1 MSLINTII
9 EKARGDLKCVAF
21 PEATEEKILLAAR
34 DCVDRKI
41 CNPLLVGDE
50 DEIINVAN
58 KLNISLENI
67 DIYDTFNEVK
77 IEKLINLFFT
87 INTIFSVKS
96 LKRKSKDPMYVALML
111 QAVGDVDIT
120 FAGLIHTTGDV
131 IIGGQTMIGFEEGC
145 STISSVAIFDVP
157 GYQGSEGNLLAF
169 GDSAVCVNPNAD
181 ELADIAISACNTVN
195 SLLGWEPRCAMLSYS
210 TCGSSEGELVEKVV
224 KATKIANDR
233 RPDLKIDGEF
243 QLDSAINPVVAR
255 KKVKKESFVAGK
267 ANIIIWPDLN
277 VGNIGVKLVQE
288 FAKANAYGPMLQGF
302 KKIVC
307 DCSRGASVSDMVGNI
322 AMSCVRARGVK

>member
-77 IEKLINLFFT
+77 IEKLINRFFT

-96 LKRKSKDPMYVALML
+96 LKRKSKDRSNV
-111 QAVGDVDIT
+111 
-120 FAGLIHTTGDV
+120 
-131 IIGGQTMIGFEEGC
+131 C
-145 STISSVAIFDVP
+145 CFDVASS
-157 GYQGSEGNLLAF
+157 GRCRYYFCRINSYNWR
-169 GDSAVCVNPNAD
+169 
-181 ELADIAISACNTVN
+181 CNYWRSN
-195 SLLGWEPRCAMLSYS
+195 
-210 TCGSSEGELVEKVV
+210 
-224 KATKIANDR
+224 NDW
-233 RPDLKIDGEF
+233 I
-243 QLDSAINPVVAR
+243 
-255 KKVKKESFVAGK
+255 
-267 ANIIIWPDLN
+267 
-277 VGNIGVKLVQE
+277 
-288 FAKANAYGPMLQGF
+288 
-302 KKIVC
+302 
-307 DCSRGASVSDMVGNI
+307 
-322 AMSCVRARGVK
+322 